1 MIRGLLSFA
10 VAFAGVLIGIA
21 PKCSAGN
28 DNYCGV
34 YCVYAALDVY
44 DRDVAFESLL
54 EPEYVSGYGGSTNAD
69 LCRALD
75 DHGLYG
81 SVVGGIGIAGLK
93 LASTPIILHVR
104 RSQGTQAYD
113 HWVLYLGETENGRA
127 RLADPYGGE
136 RILTYAEL
144 LALGDGSGVVVSR
157 NHWQA
162 LAYLGIL
169 NGFRLCLLLSLVGL
183 TSTFVVLLR
192 RVPRIG
198 PTPAWCGGIL
208 ASVFLFAWLQPASPI
223 RHAIP
228 AASIASVHAKPQFG
242 TISAD
247 ELYARLEAKND
258 QPRPLLVDAR
268 FSRDYHHGHLP
279 GAVNFPIN
287 RRFEDARRFE
297 RKFKEAPSVV
307 VYCQSA
313 GCPFSDAVAT
323 RLSSRVDK
331 PFFIFRGGYVQWKE
345 AGHPIVRTATPG
357 SEPALAEDSKR

>member
-1 MIRGLLSFA
+1 MIYRLLWFA
-10 VAFAGVLIGIA
+10 VVFGGMLIGVA
-21 PKCSAGN
+21 PKCPADN
-28 DNYCGV
+28 ENYCGI
-34 YCVYAALDVY
+34 YCVYAALDVCG
-44 DRDVAFESLL
+44 RDVPFESLL
-54 EPEYVSGYGGSTNAD
+54 EPEYVSGYRGSTNGD

-81 SVVGGIGIAGLK
+81 SVVGGIGVAGLK

-104 RSQGTQAYD
+104 SSQGMQAYD

-127 RLADPYGGE
+127 RVADPSAGE

-169 NGFRLCLLLSLVGL
+169 NGFRLCLLLLLVG
-183 TSTFVVLLR
+183 STCVFVMVLR
-192 RVPRIG
+192 RVQRIG
-198 PTPAWCGGIL
+198 PTPAWCGGVL
-208 ASVFLFAWLQPASPI
+208 ATVFLFAWLQPASPI

-228 AASIASVHAKPQFG
+228 AASIASVHAKSQFG

-247 ELYARLEAKND
+247 ELYARLDAKND

-297 RKFKEAPSVV
+297 RKLKEAPSVV
-307 VYCQSA
+307 IYCQSA
-313 GCPFSDAVAT
+313 GCPFSDAIAT

-331 PFFIFRGGYVQWKE
+331 PFVIFRGGYVQWKE
-345 AGHPIVRTATPG
+345 AGHMIVRTATPG